1 MILNYS
7 LFAVIL
13 KAVNSLIISAL
24 LADGG
29 QFDSGR
35 HTNDVELL
43 TVCGHLESG
52 QLTDDR
58 CITR

>member
-1 MILNYS
+1 MATDDHLDTYDGHLDS
-7 LFAVIL
+7 DA
-13 KAVNSLIISAL
+13 SAF

-35 HTNDVELL
+35 LTNDVELL
-43 TVCGHLESG
+43 AVCGNLECG

>member
-1 MILNYS
+1 MVGILNVVTS
-7 LFAVIL
+7 QMIGA
-13 KAVNSLIISAL
+13 S

-35 HTNDVELL
+35 LTNDVELL
-43 TVCGHLESG
+43 AVCGNLECG